1 MFRIMWNGMGGLAL
15 LLGYLQHNI
24 VLIVLFD

>member
-15 LLGYLQHNI
+15 PLGYLQHKI
-24 VLIVLFD
+24 VLIMLFD